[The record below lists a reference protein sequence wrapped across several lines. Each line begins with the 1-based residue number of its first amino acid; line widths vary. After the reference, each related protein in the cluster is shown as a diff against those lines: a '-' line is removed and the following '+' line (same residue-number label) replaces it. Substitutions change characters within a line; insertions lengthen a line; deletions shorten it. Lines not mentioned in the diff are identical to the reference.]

1 MAVRRRLQEMF
12 QDPQPGGVITVERP
26 PPPAAARVQRPP
38 PPPAGSAGRAPPRR
52 RLRPEEWAV
61 FQCRG
66 CRAVLG
72 DSLHLCAQEE
82 RRLGLLVCLKVTNDV
97 AWEESL
103 MIGLEGA
110 LLGCAFNALS
120 CRSCGL
126 IVGFILY
133 STFSDL
139 AYLRGFFCFFKDSIL
154 CYLLKTKTIIEASK
168 VDFPA
173 LSLKEELG
181 KLKEKLVI
189 VHMRLE
195 LLMKKMEELNQKNNV
210 AEKQS
215 TVSDAAGLMPG
226 YAKVKMNK

>member
-1 MAVRRRLQEMF
+1 MGKPRRRVLLSNTGREKMAVRRRLQELF
-12 QDPQPGGVITVERP
+12 QDPQLGGVITVERPLPP
-26 PPPAAARVQRPP
+26 PPPAAARVQQ
-38 PPPAGSAGRAPPRR
+38 PPPAAGSVGAPR

-82 RRLGLLVCLKVTNDV
+82 RRLGLLACLKVTNDV
-97 AWEESL
+97 VWEESL

-110 LLGCAFNALS
+110 LLGC
-120 CRSCGL
+120 
-126 IVGFILY
+126 
-133 STFSDL
+133 DL

-154 CYLLKTKTIIEASK
+154 CYLLKNKMIIEASK
-168 VDFPA
+168 VKFPA

-181 KLKEKLVI
+181 KLKEKLVT

-215 TVSDAAGLMPG
+215 TASDAAGLMPR
-226 YAKVKMNK
+226 YAIVKMNK